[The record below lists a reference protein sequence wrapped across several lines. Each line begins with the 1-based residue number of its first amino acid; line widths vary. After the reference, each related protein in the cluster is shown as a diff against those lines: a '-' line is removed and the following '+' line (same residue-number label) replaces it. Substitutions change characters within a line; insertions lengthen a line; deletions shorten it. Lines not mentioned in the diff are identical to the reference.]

1 MASPVLDPTLTL
13 PTELKNLRFKPNIK
27 RIELKNSTI
36 SVFQKCSSL
45 KQLKQIHARILRTYS
60 FVDHFTLSKL
70 ISSST
75 ISEFRNLDYATSIF
89 EQTDRPNIFL
99 WNTMIRAYSAT
110 SALSGKT
117 IFLFSRMQEEQD
129 LKPDKH
135 TFTFVLRACAQNRS
149 LCEGEQIHGV
159 VLKFG
164 FESDNYI
171 HSSLIGL
178 YAACSRIELA
188 RLVYDKM
195 PCQGLVSSTA
205 LIDGYVK
212 AGRINSAREVFDG
225 LRQKDKILWTAMI
238 SGYAKSDQPEE
249 ALQLFQLMVREVGA
263 VACESVIP
271 SVLSACARLGALETG
286 KWLHR
291 FLNRHRIKLTT
302 RMATALVDMYAK
314 CGLIDVAVQM
324 FDKILQPDVVAWN
337 AMISGLALQ
346 GNGQGALGLLQRM
359 ERAGTRPNESTF
371 VAVLTA
377 CAHSGMVDEGKLKF
391 EQMRTK
397 YKIEPKMDHYGCMV
411 DMLARSGCVEEAEEF
426 IKTMPIRPDG
436 VIWRSFLDGCRGQND
451 VARAELAMAKLM
463 ELGCCESTDFVI
475 LANIYASLNRY
486 VEAGKVRRL
495 MKDREIEKQA
505 GCSSIE
511 VEGGVHGFIAGDKSH
526 PRSDE
531 IYSIL
536 SELMEVML
544 WGEADSNAASTF
556 PDFSCR

>member
-271 SVLSACARLGALETG
+271 SVLSACARLGALET
-286 KWLHR
+286 
-291 FLNRHRIKLTT
+291 
-302 RMATALVDMYAK
+302 
-314 CGLIDVAVQM
+314 VQM